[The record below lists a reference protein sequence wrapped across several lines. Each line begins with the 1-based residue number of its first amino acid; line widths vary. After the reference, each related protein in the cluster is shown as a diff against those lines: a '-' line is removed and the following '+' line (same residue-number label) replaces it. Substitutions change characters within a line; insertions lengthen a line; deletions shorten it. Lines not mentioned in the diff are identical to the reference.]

1 MIKIVP
7 KIITILELF
16 SDGKEYSFSEIVLR
30 TGLTRSN
37 VSHLLQSLCEE
48 RLLVK
53 SSYGRYHRGERLILL
68 CMGNNPWQ
76 ILLTMA
82 ERCAENLMHVLN
94 EQTVVGLRIR
104 SRRLTLVKR
113 RPRKMLQVDEFGNGK
128 HYLADWY
135 STANG
140 RILLAYAP
148 RDVLEETVRRHGLPD
163 RKVWKEAVTLPKL
176 EKELA
181 RIRAHGVV
189 ILPVDEQIKAIGISL
204 RDASGE
210 YLLSLATAFPV
221 FSCRMTDCQIIEQLR
236 LAASDLE
243 KEIRIR
249 NIRIADL
256 ENMEQNT
263 P

>member
-16 SDGKEYSFSEIVLR
+16 SDGREYSFTEIVVR

-48 RLLVK
+48 HLLVK

-76 ILLTMA
+76 LLLTMA
-82 ERCAENLMHVLN
+82 ERCADNLMHVLN
-94 EQTVVGLRIR
+94 EQTVVGVRIR
-104 SRRLTLVKR
+104 SQRITLVKR
-113 RPRKMLQVDEFGNGK
+113 RPEKMLQVDEQSNGK

-148 RDVLEETVRRHGLPD
+148 RDVLEEIVRRNGLPD
-163 RKVWKEAVTLPKL
+163 SKVWKEAVTLPRL

-181 RIRAHGVV
+181 RIRSGGAV
-189 ILPVDEQIKAIGISL
+189 ILQVDEQIKAIGIAL

-221 FSCRMTDCQIIEQLR
+221 FSCPLTDSRILEQLR

-243 KEIRIR
+243 KEIRIH
-249 NIRIADL
+249 NLRIADL
-256 ENMEQNT
+256 DHLQPNT
-263 P
+263 L

>member
-1 MIKIVP
+1 MIKVVP
-7 KIITILELF
+7 KIISILELF
-16 SDGKEYSFSEIVLR
+16 SNGEEHSFSGIVEKTALS
-30 TGLTRSN
+30 RSN
-37 VSHLLQSLCEE
+37 VSHLIQSLCEE

-53 SSYGRYHRGERLILL
+53 SSYGRYRRGERLILL

-76 ILLTMA
+76 ILITVA
-82 ERCAENLMHVLN
+82 EQCADNLMNVLN
-94 EQTVVGLRIR
+94 EQTVVGMRLRFQRI
-104 SRRLTLVKR
+104 TLVKR
-113 RPRKMLQVDEFGNGK
+113 RPKKVLQVDEFGNGK

-148 RDVLEETVRRHGLPD
+148 REILEETVRRNGLPSG
-163 RKVWKEAVTLPKL
+163 KVWKEAVTFPKL

-181 RIRAHGVV
+181 RIREQGFAV
-189 ILPVDEQIKAIGISL
+189 LQVDEEIKAIGIAL
-204 RDASGE
+204 RDAAGE

-221 FSCRMTDCQIIEQLR
+221 FSCKKSDLQIIGQLR
-236 LAASDLE
+236 ISAEELE

-256 ENMEQNT
+256 DDT
-263 P
+263 HSY